1 MGRHADPDSRHFY
14 RSVAVSLGR
23 GVLALAVVS
32 LLVALLSLLG
42 RPGGPGPIIVLD
54 DPGAGPALEPPAE
67 ETVDASPD
75 GTPTID
81 ETPSPTTAPAPEP
94 PASGG

>member
-54 DPGAGPALEPPAE
+54 DPGAGPALEPSPE
-67 ETVDASPD
+67 ETVPD
-75 GTPTID
+75 RTPAIG

>member
-1 MGRHADPDSRHFY
+1 MGRHADPDNRHFY

-32 LLVALLSLLG
+32 LLVVLLSLLG

-54 DPGAGPALEPPAE
+54 DPGAGPALEPPAGE
-67 ETVDASPD
+67 SVDAVT
-75 GTPTID
+75 GPTID
-81 ETPSPTTAPAPEP
+81 ETPSPTTAPAPAP